1 MKSPLKDIVIR
12 LEAKIDKQS
21 EYLASIDKT
30 LGRQA
35 VQLEHHI
42 KRSDTQEENL
52 EQHRSEVGQHFEA
65 YRHEVEQH
73 LEQIRSEVK
82 PISTHVAVVGAVAKI
97 VAFMGVLVGIA
108 ASVAK
113 LAGWIS

>member
-21 EYLASIDKT
+21 EHLASVDKT

-42 KRSDTQEENL
+42 KRSDTQEANL
-52 EQHRSEVGQHFEA
+52 EQHRSEVSQHFDA
-65 YRHEVEQH
+65 FRHEVEQH

-82 PISTHVAVVGAVAKI
+82 PISTHVAVVGAIAKI
-97 VAFMGVLVGIA
+97 MTFIGVLVGIA
-108 ASVAK
+108 ASIAK
-113 LAGWIS
+113 LVGWTS